1 MELDV
6 PSLELPFFANLLIL
20 LVLARVLGEVFERFK
35 QPAMIGEIL
44 AGVILG
50 PTLLNYI
57 HRTEDLKVIS
67 DLGVFLVV
75 IIAGLEIN
83 FDDILKSVRGR
94 SMVISL
100 LAFFLPIGCGF
111 LVGQAFGQDVMSTIF
126 IGLCVAITAL
136 PVSVR
141 MLMDLKQLN
150 SPIGKRIISVAIFD
164 DVLALSILG
173 VLLALKDVDKTYAAI
188 TQATIFS
195 LIKLVL
201 FLVVVTIVYRI
212 IKSFAKR
219 ENFIESQ
226 LNKLLLVLRGKE
238 SLFAIFFVFILLFS
252 TLTESIGL
260 HFIIG
265 AFFAS
270 MLLSKDLVGE
280 KHLETFHK
288 TTNSMAMGFLAPIFF
303 AGIGLEFKF
312 GSITNYWLLASI
324 IAVSFAS
331 KIIGGYLGGR
341 FARLN
346 HRQAVTLGFGLNA
359 RGIMELVIANIAFRA
374 GLINVEIF
382 SMLVVMGLVT
392 TLTTPFLLKWAF
404 KRMDQDEKDLVPAV
418 ES

>member
-20 LVLARVLGEVFERFK
+20 LVLARVLGEIFERFK

-50 PTLLNYI
+50 PTLLNFI
-57 HRTEDLKVIS
+57 HRTEDIKVIS

-94 SMVISL
+94 NIVISL
-100 LAFFLPIGCGF
+100 LAFFLPIVSGF

-141 MLMDLKQLN
+141 MLMDLKQLH
-150 SPIGKRIISVAIFD
+150 SPIGKRIVSVAIFD

-173 VLLALKDVDKTYAAI
+173 VLLALKDVEKTYAAI

-201 FLVVVTIVYRI
+201 FLGIVAIVYRI

-226 LNKLLLVLRGKE
+226 LNKLLLLLRGKE

-280 KHLETFHK
+280 KHLNTFHN

-312 GSITNYWLLASI
+312 GSITNYWLLGAI

-346 HRQAVTLGFGLNA
+346 HRQSVTLGFGLNA

-382 SMLVVMGLVT
+382 SMLVIMGLVT
-392 TLTTPFLLKWAF
+392 TLSTPFLLKWAF
-404 KRMDQDEKDLVPAV
+404 KRMDEDAQDLAPA

>member
-94 SMVISL
+94 SIVISL
-100 LAFFLPIGCGF
+100 LAFFLPIGSGF

-173 VLLALKDVDKTYAAI
+173 VLLALKDVDKTYGAI

-238 SLFAIFFVFILLFS
+238 SLFAIFFVFILIFS

-280 KHLETFHK
+280 KHIETFHK

>member
-20 LVLARVLGEVFERFK
+20 LVLARVLGEVFERLK

-50 PTLLNYI
+50 PTMLNYI

-94 SMVISL
+94 SIVISL
-100 LAFFLPIGCGF
+100 LAFFLPIVSGF

-141 MLMDLKQLN
+141 MLMDLKQLQ
-150 SPIGKRIISVAIFD
+150 SPIGKRIVSVAIFD

-173 VLLALKDVDKTYAAI
+173 VLLALKDVEKTYAAI

-201 FLVVVTIVYRI
+201 FLTVVAIVYRI

-226 LNKLLLVLRGKE
+226 LNKLLLLLRGKE

-280 KHLETFHK
+280 KHLNTFHN

-374 GLINVEIF
+374 GLIDVEIF
-382 SMLVVMGLVT
+382 SKLVVMG
-392 TLTTPFLLKWAF
+392 
-404 KRMDQDEKDLVPAV
+404 
-418 ES
+418 

>member
-20 LVLARVLGEVFERFK
+20 LVLARVLGEIFERLK

-94 SMVISL
+94 SIVISI
-100 LAFFLPIGCGF
+100 LAFFLPIVSGF

-141 MLMDLKQLN
+141 MLMDLKQLH

-173 VLLALKDVDKTYAAI
+173 VLLALKDVDKTYTAI

-201 FLVVVTIVYRI
+201 FLGVVAIVYRI

-226 LNKLLLVLRGKE
+226 LNKLLLLLRGKE

-280 KHLETFHK
+280 KHLNTFHN

-312 GSITNYWLLASI
+312 GSITNYWLLGSI

-346 HRQAVTLGFGLNA
+346 HRQSVTLGLGLNA

-382 SMLVVMGLVT
+382 SMLVIMGLVT
-392 TLTTPFLLKWAF
+392 TLSTPFLLKWAF
-404 KRMDQDEKDLVPAV
+404 RRMDEDAQDLAPA

>member
-6 PSLELPFFANLLIL
+6 PSLELPFFANLLLL
-20 LVLARVLGEVFERFK
+20 LVLARVLGEVFERLR

-94 SMVISL
+94 SIVISI
-100 LAFFLPIGCGF
+100 LAFFLPIVSGF

-141 MLMDLKQLN
+141 MLMDLKQLH

-201 FLVVVTIVYRI
+201 FLGIVAIVYRI

-226 LNKLLLVLRGKE
+226 LNKLLLLLRGKE

-280 KHLETFHK
+280 KHLNTFHN

-312 GSITNYWLLASI
+312 GSITNYWLLGSI

-331 KIIGGYLGGR
+331 KIIGGYIGGR

-382 SMLVVMGLVT
+382 SMLVIMGLVT
-392 TLTTPFLLKWAF
+392 TLSTPFLLKWAF
-404 KRMDQDEKDLVPAV
+404 KRMDDDVHDVAPA
-418 ES
+418 EA

>member
-6 PSLELPFFANLLIL
+6 PSLELPFFANLLLL
-20 LVLARVLGEVFERFK
+20 LVLARVLGEVFERLR

-94 SMVISL
+94 SIVISL
-100 LAFFLPIGCGF
+100 LAFFLPIVSGF

-141 MLMDLKQLN
+141 MLMDLKQLQ
-150 SPIGKRIISVAIFD
+150 SPIGKRIVSVAIFD

-173 VLLALKDVDKTYAAI
+173 VLLALKDVEKTYAAI

-201 FLVVVTIVYRI
+201 FLGVVAIVYRI

-226 LNKLLLVLRGKE
+226 LNKLLLLLRGKE

-280 KHLETFHK
+280 KHLNTFHN

-312 GSITNYWLLASI
+312 GSITNYWLLGSI

-346 HRQAVTLGFGLNA
+346 HRQSVTLGLGLNA

-382 SMLVVMGLVT
+382 SMLVIMGLVT
-392 TLTTPFLLKWAF
+392 TLSTPFLLKWAF
-404 KRMDQDEKDLVPAV
+404 RRMDEDAQDLAPA

>member
-20 LVLARVLGEVFERFK
+20 LVLARVLGEVFERLK

-94 SMVISL
+94 SIVISL
-100 LAFFLPIGCGF
+100 LAFFLPIVSGF

-141 MLMDLKQLN
+141 MLMDLKQLQ
-150 SPIGKRIISVAIFD
+150 SPIGKRIVSVAIFD

-201 FLVVVTIVYRI
+201 FLAVVAIVYRI

-226 LNKLLLVLRGKE
+226 LNKLLLLLRGKE

-280 KHLETFHK
+280 KHLNTFHN

-324 IAVSFAS
+324 IGVSFAS
-331 KIIGGYLGGR
+331 KIIGGYVGGR

-346 HRQAVTLGFGLNA
+346 HRQSVTLGFGLNA

-392 TLTTPFLLKWAF
+392 TLSTPFLLKWAF
-404 KRMDQDEKDLVPAV
+404 KRMDADASAPIPV

>member
-20 LVLARVLGEVFERFK
+20 LVLARVLGEVFERLK

-50 PTLLNYI
+50 PTMLNYI
-57 HRTEDLKVIS
+57 NRTEDLKVIS

-94 SMVISL
+94 SIVISL
-100 LAFFLPIGCGF
+100 LAFFLPIVSGF

-141 MLMDLKQLN
+141 MLMDLKQLQ
-150 SPIGKRIISVAIFD
+150 SPIGKRIVSVAIFD

-173 VLLALKDVDKTYAAI
+173 VLLALKDVEKTYAAI

-201 FLVVVTIVYRI
+201 FLAIVAIVYRI
-212 IKSFAKR
+212 IKSLAKR

-226 LNKLLLVLRGKE
+226 LNKLLLLLRGKE

-280 KHLETFHK
+280 KHLNTFHN

-374 GLINVEIF
+374 GLIDVEIF

-404 KRMDQDEKDLVPAV
+404 KRMDADVQVPIPV

>member
-1 MELDV
+1 MELDA

-20 LVLARVLGEVFERFK
+20 LVLARVLGEIFERFK

-50 PTLLNYI
+50 PTLFNFI
-57 HRTEDLKVIS
+57 HRTEDIKVIS

-94 SMVISL
+94 SIVISI
-100 LAFFLPIGCGF
+100 LAFFLPIVSGF

-141 MLMDLKQLN
+141 MLMDLKQLH
-150 SPIGKRIISVAIFD
+150 SPIGKRIVSVAIFD

-173 VLLALKDVDKTYAAI
+173 VLLALKDVEKTYAAI

-201 FLVVVTIVYRI
+201 FLGVVAIVYRI

-226 LNKLLLVLRGKE
+226 LNKLLLLLRGKE

-280 KHLETFHK
+280 KHLNTFHN

-312 GSITNYWLLASI
+312 GSITNYWLLGSI

-331 KIIGGYLGGR
+331 KIIGGYIGGR

-346 HRQAVTLGFGLNA
+346 HRQSVTLGFGLNA

-382 SMLVVMGLVT
+382 SMLVIMGLVT
-392 TLTTPFLLKWAF
+392 TLSTPFLLKWAF
-404 KRMDQDEKDLVPAV
+404 RRMDEDAQDLAPA

>member
-20 LVLARVLGEVFERFK
+20 LVLARVLGEVFERLK

-50 PTLLNYI
+50 PTMLNYI

-94 SMVISL
+94 SIVISL
-100 LAFFLPIGCGF
+100 LAFFLPIVSGF

-141 MLMDLKQLN
+141 MLMDLKQLQ
-150 SPIGKRIISVAIFD
+150 SPIGKRIVSVAIFD

-173 VLLALKDVDKTYAAI
+173 VLLALKDVEKTYAAI

-201 FLVVVTIVYRI
+201 FLAIVAIVYRI
-212 IKSFAKR
+212 IKSLAKR

-226 LNKLLLVLRGKE
+226 LNKLLLLLRGKE

-280 KHLETFHK
+280 KHLNTFHN

-374 GLINVEIF
+374 GLIDVEIF

-404 KRMDQDEKDLVPAV
+404 KRMDADVQVPIPV

>member
-20 LVLARVLGEVFERFK
+20 LVLARVLGEIFERLK

-94 SMVISL
+94 SIVISI
-100 LAFFLPIGCGF
+100 LAFFLPIVSGF

-141 MLMDLKQLN
+141 MLMDLKQLQ
-150 SPIGKRIISVAIFD
+150 SPIGKRIVSVAIFD

-173 VLLALKDVDKTYAAI
+173 VLLALKDVEKTYAAI

-201 FLVVVTIVYRI
+201 FLGVVAIVYRI

-226 LNKLLLVLRGKE
+226 LNKLLLLLRGKE

-280 KHLETFHK
+280 KHLNTFHN

-312 GSITNYWLLASI
+312 GSITNYWLLGSI

-331 KIIGGYLGGR
+331 KIIGGYIGGR

-346 HRQAVTLGFGLNA
+346 HRQSVTLGFGLNA

-382 SMLVVMGLVT
+382 SMLVIMGLVT
-392 TLTTPFLLKWAF
+392 TLSTPFLLKWAF
-404 KRMDQDEKDLVPAV
+404 RRMDEDAQDLAPA

>member
-1 MELDV
+1 MDLDV

-94 SMVISL
+94 SIVISL
-100 LAFFLPIGCGF
+100 LAFFLPIGSGF

-173 VLLALKDVDKTYAAI
+173 VLLALKDVDKTYGAI

-238 SLFAIFFVFILLFS
+238 SLFAIFFVFILIFS

-280 KHLETFHK
+280 KHIETFHK

-404 KRMDQDEKDLVPAV
+404 KRMDQDAKDLVPAV